1 MEERLMKVVIVA
13 KTRMG
18 SGACIG
24 GLTFDGRS
32 VRLVAQDAESN
43 EHFNMEYEVG
53 DVWEVQWRPD
63 EAIIPPHVENVI
75 VTGKRRLPTIDD
87 VATFAEEQM
96 PPQEGGVEVLYE
108 GLTRATKAGAL
119 YVAEE
124 SGVPSFSTMFWRP
137 ERPLQRETNGKR
149 IRYRYPTEDGGRTLT
164 FVGFQEPVEEIPA
177 GTLLRVS
184 LAHWWRPEE
193 ARPPFQEAR
202 ARTEFRCYVQLS
214 GWFLPSGHRGPS
226 REKQEWTAGP
236 SGRVPSSGTVGTPAR
251 AGGGGDLSMVSAR
264 RVLKKAFGFD
274 EFWPLQE
281 EVIANVLDKQDTLA
295 VMPTGSG
302 KSLCYQLPAL
312 LFSGLTV
319 VVSPLISLMQDQV
332 EQLQA
337 SGIAAVTLN
346 STVDY
351 PEYMR
356 RIERIRNGD
365 IRLVYMAPETL
376 LRPETMVR
384 LERWWVD
391 CLTIDEAH
399 CISEWGHDF
408 RPEYRQL
415 VEVRRRLPDAVCL
428 AVTATATERVREDI
442 RQSLQITDADEFL
455 ASFDRKN
462 LFLAVEAKR
471 NGLAQTLAFL
481 EEHQEQSGI
490 IYCATRRQVELLAE
504 QLASRGWRALPY
516 HAGLDD
522 AVRHRHQRQFV
533 HDEVPIMVATVAFG
547 MGIDKSNVR
556 FVVHYDLP
564 KNLESYYQQIGR
576 AGRDGLRADCL
587 LLYSYGDV
595 GTIEYFIQQQEP
607 EQQREA
613 RVRLEALKGFAET
626 GFCRRRSLLAY
637 FGEVYEPDSCE
648 TCDNCLVEEQDL
660 EDLTVPAQKFLS
672 CVKRTGE
679 IFGASHIINVLRGS
693 QAKRVLQRGHDKL
706 STYNI
711 GREFSADAWK
721 YLANQF
727 VEMGLL
733 KRDVKYGSLQ
743 LTKKAYAVFGGE
755 RVYGLLPDAGEPAGA
770 QAAREEDYDATLF
783 GLLRDKRTEL
793 AEEQGVPPYVV
804 FSDRSLVEM
813 ATYFPQ
819 SKGAFARIHGVGS
832 HKLETYAEAFLPVI
846 RTYCE
851 QNEIEEKRKPRRPRT
866 RSSSRRGT
874 RRDQVVKAY
883 NGGQSIREIAEELG
897 VKEQTVV
904 NHLWRAAEEGQELR
918 ANGFLRLSQL
928 ASDKRERVLEAFA
941 AEGVEYLRP
950 VYDALEGTVDYDE
963 LRVLR
968 LYFVSRERGG
978 GEEGR

>member
-1 MEERLMKVVIVA
+1 MEERRMKVVIVA

-32 VRLVAQDAESN
+32 VRLVAEDAESN
-43 EHFNMEYEVG
+43 ERFNMEYEVG

-75 VTGKRRLPTIDD
+75 VTGKRRLPPIED
-87 VATFAEEQM
+87 VAAFAEEQM
-96 PPQEGGVEVLYE
+96 PPRDGGVDVLYE
-108 GLTRATKAGAL
+108 GLTQATRAGAL
-119 YVAEE
+119 YVAEA

-137 ERPLQRETNGKR
+137 DRPLRRETSSKR
-149 IRYRYPTEDGGRTLT
+149 VRYRYPTEDGGRTLT

-184 LAHWWRPEE
+184 LAHWWRPERNE
-193 ARPPFQEAR
+193 DG
-202 ARTEFRCYVQLS
+202 EFRCFVQLS
-214 GWFLPSGHRGPS
+214 GWFLPGSQWAQP
-226 REKQEWTAGP
+226 EQAAGR
-236 SGRVPSSGTVGTPAR
+236 SGRVPLAGAVRTPAR
-251 AGGGGDLSMVSAR
+251 ASKSVDLSMASAQR
-264 RVLKKAFGFD
+264 ILKQAFGFD

-281 EVIANVLDKQDTLA
+281 EVIANVLEKQDTLA

-312 LFSGLTV
+312 LFPGLTV

-332 EQLQA
+332 DQLQA
-337 SGIAAVTLN
+337 AGIAAVTLN
-346 STVDY
+346 STVEY
-351 PEYMR
+351 PEYVR
-356 RIERIRNGD
+356 TLERIRNGEVQ
-365 IRLVYMAPETL
+365 LVYMAPETL

-384 LERWWVD
+384 LERWRVD

-415 VEVRRRLPDAVCL
+415 VDVRRRLPDAVCL

-442 RQSLQITDADEFL
+442 KQSLEITDADEFL

-462 LFLAVEAKR
+462 LFLAVQTKT

-481 EEHQEQSGI
+481 EEHGEQSGI
-490 IYCATRRQVELLAE
+490 IYCATRRQVEELAE
-504 QLASRGWRALPY
+504 QLAAHGWRALPY
-516 HAGLDD
+516 HAGLEDH
-522 AVRHRHQRQFV
+522 VRHRHQRQFV
-533 HDEVPIMVATVAFG
+533 HDEVPIMVATIAFG

-595 GTIEYFIQQQEP
+595 GTIEYFIRQQER

-613 RVRLEALKGFAET
+613 RVRLEALIGFAET
-626 GFCRRRSLLAY
+626 GLCRRRSLLAY
-637 FGEVYEPDSCE
+637 FGETYEPESCE
-648 TCDNCLVEEQDL
+648 MCDNCLVEEQDL

-679 IFGASHIINVLRGS
+679 IYGANHIINVLRGS
-693 QAKRVLQRGHDKL
+693 RAKRVLQRGHDKL

-711 GREFSADAWK
+711 GWEFSDGAWK

-733 KRDVKYGSLQ
+733 KRDAKYGSLQ
-743 LTKKAYAVFGGE
+743 LTGKAYSVFRGE
-755 RVYGLLPDAGEPAGA
+755 RVYGVPPDAGEPAGA
-770 QAAREEDYDATLF
+770 QGVREEDYDATLF
-783 GLLRDKRTEL
+783 GLLRDRRTEL

-832 HKLETYAEAFLPVI
+832 HKLEKYAEAFLPVI
-846 RTYCE
+846 RVYCE
-851 QNEIEEKRKPRRPRT
+851 NNEIEEVRKPRRRV
-866 RSSSRRGT
+866 RSSSGRGT
-874 RRDQVVKAY
+874 RRKQVVKAY
-883 NGGQSIREIAEELG
+883 NGGQSIPEIAQALG
-897 VKEQTVV
+897 VKRRTVV
-904 NHLWRAAEEGQELR
+904 NHLWRAAEGGRALR
-918 ANGFLRLSQL
+918 ANGFLKLSQL
-928 ASDKRERVLEAFA
+928 EADERERVLETFA
-941 AEGVEYLRP
+941 EEGTEYLRP
-950 VYDALEGTVDYDE
+950 VFDALEGTVDYDE
-963 LRVLR
+963 LALLR
-968 LYFVSRERGG
+968 LYFVSRERGDGEG
-978 GEEGR
+978 GR

>member
-1 MEERLMKVVIVA
+1 MKGRRMKVVIVA

-32 VRLVAQDAESN
+32 VRLVAEDAERKD
-43 EHFNMEYEVG
+43 HANMEYEVG

-75 VTGKRRLPTIDD
+75 VTGKRRLPPIED
-87 VATFAEEQM
+87 VAAFAEEKM
-96 PPQEGGVEVLYE
+96 PPIEGGIEVLYE

-124 SGVPSFSTMFWRP
+124 GGVPSFSTMLWRP
-137 ERPLQRETNGKR
+137 DRPLRRETNGKR
-149 IRYRYPTEDGGRTLT
+149 IHYRYPTEDGGRTLT

-177 GTLLRVS
+177 GTLLRIS
-184 LAHWWRPEE
+184 LAHWWRPAEM
-193 ARPPFQEAR
+193 
-202 ARTEFRCYVQLS
+202 TNGEFRCFVQLS
-214 GWFLPSGHRGPS
+214 GWFLPGGQWAPPTEQAERA
-226 REKQEWTAGP
+226 AGRR
-236 SGRVPSSGTVGTPAR
+236 GRVPAVDTVGTPAR
-251 AGGGGDLSMVSAR
+251 AGGGGDLSMGSAR
-264 RVLKKAFGFD
+264 RVLKKVFGFD

-312 LFSGLTV
+312 LFPGLTV

-332 EQLQA
+332 DQLQA

-351 PEYMR
+351 PEYVR
-356 RIERIRNGD
+356 RLERIRKGEV
-365 IRLVYMAPETL
+365 RLVYMAPETL

-384 LERWWVD
+384 LERWRVD

-415 VEVRRRLPDAVCL
+415 VEVHRQLPDAVCL

-442 RQSLQITDADEFL
+442 KQSLQITDADEFL

-462 LFLAVEAKR
+462 LFLAVQAKT

-481 EEHQEQSGI
+481 EEHREQSGI
-490 IYCATRRQVELLAE
+490 IYCTTRRQVEDLAE
-504 QLASRGWRALPY
+504 QLTAHGWRALPY
-516 HAGLDD
+516 HAGLENG
-522 AVRHRHQRQFV
+522 VRHRHQRQFV
-533 HDEVPIMVATVAFG
+533 HDEVPIIVATVAFG

-556 FVVHYDLP
+556 FVAHHDLP

-595 GTIEYFIQQQEP
+595 GTIEFFIQQQER

-613 RVRLEALKGFAET
+613 RARLEALRSFAET

-637 FGEVYEPDSCE
+637 FGETYEPESCE
-648 TCDNCLVEEQDL
+648 MCDNCLVEEQEL

-679 IFGASHIINVLRGS
+679 IFGANHIIKVLRGS
-693 QAKRVLQRGHDKL
+693 QAKGVLQRGHEKL
-706 STYNI
+706 STYSI
-711 GREFSADAWK
+711 GREFSADEWK

-727 VEMGLL
+727 VELGLL
-733 KRDVKYGSLQ
+733 KRDAKYGSLQ
-743 LTKKAYAVFGGE
+743 LTDRAYDVFGGE
-755 RVYGLLPDAGEPAGA
+755 RVYGLLPEMALGAGASGAGEEAH
-770 QAAREEDYDATLF
+770 DATLF
-783 GLLRDKRTEL
+783 GLLREKRTEL
-793 AEEQGVPPYVV
+793 AEAQGVPPYVV

-819 SKGAFARIHGVGS
+819 SKGAFARIHGVGAY
-832 HKLETYAEAFLPVI
+832 KLEKYAEAFLPVI
-846 RTYCE
+846 QAYCE
-851 QNEIEEKRKPRRPRT
+851 KAEIEEVRKPRRRV
-866 RSSSRRGT
+866 RSSSGKGT
-874 RRDQVVKAY
+874 RREQVVTAY
-883 NGGQSIREIAEELG
+883 NGGQSIAEIAQELD
-897 VKEQTVV
+897 VKRRTVV
-904 NHLWRAAEEGQELR
+904 NHLWRAAEGGRTLR

-928 ASDKRERVLEAFA
+928 AAEERERVLETFA
-941 AEGVEYLRP
+941 EEGTAYLRP
-950 VYDALEGTVDYDE
+950 VFDALEGTVDYDE
-963 LRVLR
+963 LALLR
-968 LYFVSRERGG
+968 LYFVSREQGD
-978 GEEGR
+978 EEGGR